1 MAIEA
6 LLARLSKVR
15 QVGPRSWEALCPA
28 HPDTRPSLGIT
39 AKEDGQ
45 VLLFCR
51 SHQCDVQDIVGAV
64 GLTMAVL
71 FPERPTSHHSRP
83 QRHRWNPSDLLRM
96 AGRDALV
103 VAIGALMMAR
113 GEPLSDAD
121 RQLILDAA
129 TRLLRIAD
137 EAE

>member
-1 MAIEA
+1 VAVEA

-15 QVGPRSWEALCPA
+15 QIGPRSWEALCPA

-51 SHQCDVQDIVGAV
+51 SRQCAVQDIVAAV

-71 FPERPTSHHSRP
+71 FPDRPTSPYSRP
-83 QRHRWNPSDLLRM
+83 QRHRWPPADLLRM
-96 AGRDALV
+96 AGRDTLV
-103 VAIGALMMAR
+103 VAIGGLMIAN
-113 GEPLSDAD
+113 GELLSEVD
-121 RQLILDAA
+121 RQRILDAA